1 MHYYKESA
9 HSLSMKVFTLDPV
22 DWSSNPSVVGS
33 QQLHIA
39 SVDSAANEYQ
49 PSGLGGALHQSDIL
63 ARGCDTP
70 KLLHIIEKG
79 ISSCGIPH

>member
-1 MHYYKESA
+1 MSDTHNASQSTGQSVHTY
-9 HSLSMKVFTLDPV
+9 PV

-49 PSGLGGALHQSDIL
+49 PSGSGGALHQSDVL
-63 ARGCDTP
+63 ARRCDTP
-70 KLLHIIEKG
+70 KSLHIIEKG
-79 ISSCGIPH
+79 ISSCGKPH